1 MNAFDIMK
9 KTMKFVWLK
18 LGFGAAMTGI
28 VIVLIGLAAGI
39 GALTKSSGVFAI
51 LLCIGIIAFAAVFNF
66 AMNYIGYM
74 LKAGHI
80 AVVAHAVTTGQVPEN
95 QFEFGKQMVAERF
108 VTTNAYLVVDR
119 LVSGAVRQLQ
129 NAVGKVGE
137 FLDFIPGMDKLT
149 SLVQTFIRIAL
160 GYVDECCLGYCF
172 VNKEKSAFEASC
184 DGVVIYFQNAKKLLK
199 DAAFTTLI
207 VVVVTFLAWVV
218 PFFVL
223 MPILSLF
230 KLNISIIA
238 IICICIAVT
247 IKSAFVDTYVM
258 VKMMVSYM
266 EVAPTTEISFDLYDK
281 LCGLS
286 AKFRELFDKA
296 RAGVA
301 SM

>member
-1 MNAFDIMK
+1 MNALDVMK

-28 VIVLIGLAAGI
+28 MIVIIGLAAGI

-51 LLCIGIIAFAAVFNF
+51 LLCIGIIVFAGVFNF
-66 AMNYIGYM
+66 AMNYVGYM

-80 AVVAHAVTTGQVPEN
+80 AVVAHAVTTGEVPEN
-95 QFEFGKQMVAERF
+95 QFEFGKQMVTDRF

-129 NAVGKVGE
+129 NAVGKVGAA
-137 FLDFIPGMDKLT
+137 LDFIPGMEKFTD
-149 SLVQTFIRIAL
+149 LVQTFIRIAL

-172 VNKEKSAFEASC
+172 VNQEKSAFEASC

-199 DAAFTTLI
+199 DAAITTLI
-207 VVVVTFLAWVV
+207 VTVATFVSWFV
-218 PFFVL
+218 PFIIM
-223 MPILSLF
+223 MPIFSVF
-230 KLNISIIA
+230 KWNITIA
-238 IICICIAVT
+238 AFICIFIAVT
-247 IKSAFVDTYVM
+247 LKSAFIDTYVM

-266 EVAPTTEISFDLYDK
+266 EVAPSTVISFDLYDK

-296 RAGVA
+296 RAGVT